1 MTDKAILNSLA
12 SKLESLDLTDEEQG
26 TLNALI
32 SRAAS
37 AEAAVQGFGWD
48 GGTVG
53 LSPMALKLG
62 AGIGRFPPVPAME
75 MGKPEFRRNNP
86 TER

>member
-1 MTDKAILNSLA
+1 MTDKAVLNNLA

-26 TLNALI
+26 ALNALI

-37 AEAAVQGFGWD
+37 AEVEVQGFGWD

-53 LSPMALKLG
+53 LSPMGLKLG
-62 AGIGRFPPVPAME
+62 VGIGRFSPPPP
-75 MGKPEFRRNNP
+75 PEITKSQLRSFNP
-86 TER
+86 TEM